1 MSAPDPSHTPLTPDD
16 IAFLTSLANAL
27 KTQDTASTAKPVI
40 YQILQRKREI
50 GIDPDYSD
58 GIVLSLG
65 DDHEEFDNQD
75 VDRARAWLLEEF
87 AWSPEELER
96 ITSASCLEDFADF
109 CEESGRV
116 NYRFTGYRNIE
127 TYSGFFLTQR
137 ALLDHVQHNGHHYQH
152 PVSYAQAAGWRNP
165 ELERLLRIV
174 EQFASSD
181 SAATANPA
189 D

>member
-1 MSAPDPSHTPLTPDD
+1 MSASEPSHTPLTPDD

-27 KTQDTASTAKPVI
+27 KSQDTVSTAKPII
-40 YQILQRKREI
+40 YQIRQRQREI
-50 GIDPDYSD
+50 GADPDDSD
-58 GIVLSLG
+58 GIVLGLG
-65 DDHEEFDNQD
+65 DDDEAFYDKD
-75 VDRARAWLLEEF
+75 VDGARAWLLEGF

-96 ITSASCLEDFADF
+96 IASASCLEDFADF

-137 ALLDHVQHNGHHYQH
+137 ALLDHVQHNGHHYQD

-165 ELERLLRIV
+165 ELERLLRII
-174 EQFASSD
+174 EKFASSENGVD
-181 SAATANPA
+181 AIPA